1 MNWSAWKKSFEV
13 AAQRAVPSIVAP
25 AVSEPVRLGVLESLQ
40 KFQIGES
47 GEGRAAHEIDSAM
60 LPGIDDEF
68 RQSLKMLVREEGRH
82 SRILA
87 LMVHALGGKTLS
99 RNWSER
105 VFVHVRRAF
114 GLRFKMLVLL
124 SVEVIGI
131 AWYGLLAQ
139 QLPPG
144 AFADALRQMCGDEER
159 HLAFFSRFFA
169 AQRAW
174 WVPLLWWPLNLAA
187 GVLVIIDH
195 RSTLRSLCVPWH
207 LIARRMLSRVAEAAA
222 RMNERPAALITRAV
236 ARRRRCAGT

>member
-13 AAQRAVPSIVAP
+13 ASQRPVPSIVAP
-25 AVSEPVRLGVLESLQ
+25 AVTEPVRLGVLDSLK

-47 GEGRAAHEIDSAM
+47 GEGRVAHEIDSAM

-68 RQSLKMLVREEGRH
+68 RESLKMLVREEGRH

-131 AWYGLLAQ
+131 AWYGLLAE
-139 QLPPG
+139 QLPAG
-144 AFADALRQMCGDEER
+144 AFAEALRQMCSDEER

-169 AQRAW
+169 AQRIW
-174 WVPLLWWPLNLAA
+174 WVPLVWWPLNLAA
-187 GVLVIIDH
+187 GALVIIDH
-195 RSTLRSLCVPWH
+195 RGTLCALRVPWL
-207 LIARRMLSRVAEAAA
+207 LIARRMLARVAEAS
-222 RMNERPAALITRAV
+222 TRKGHREDQ
-236 ARRRRCAGT
+236 ARRAE